1 MRTVMPACLAL
12 LVTASAVQAQDSFA
26 NLKPGGLP
34 TLYVTDRAGYETRG
48 KLVRLTDASVTIA
61 VDGADRT
68 FEIADVSLVER
79 RGDSLKNGAIAG
91 MVLGMGVGALSMG
104 IADCPSGET
113 HCTGTRVAGFAL
125 STAIYTA
132 IGTAIDAAVS
142 GRTRIWP
149 ITAKAAGA
157 PVASVSPRERRLFVG
172 WRISR

>member
-1 MRTVMPACLAL
+1 MRTVMAACLAL
-12 LVTASAVQAQDSFA
+12 LTTAAAAQAQDSFA
-26 NLKPGGLP
+26 NVKPGGLP
-34 TLYVTDRAGYETRG
+34 TLYVTDRAGRETRG

-68 FEIADVSLVER
+68 FEIANVSLIER

-91 MVLGMGVGALSMG
+91 LVVGMGIGVLSMG
-104 IADCPSGET
+104 IADCPSGDS
-113 HCTGTRVAGFAL
+113 HCTSARVAGFAL

-132 IGTAIDAAVS
+132 IGTAIDAAVT

-149 ITAKAAGA
+149 IAGKVAGA
-157 PVASVSPRERRLFVG
+157 PVASVSPAERRLFVG